1 MLTGRYF
8 VLLALV
14 TLGCHGVC
22 AETPGT
28 LPMTKEQKQGALFLD
43 ALSIPSPGE
52 VFAALTVD
60 CHPNW
65 VTLVTPATA
74 PVTSDRTQLA
84 LTLGVLAA
92 NGYIAV
98 AAQDGQQV
106 KNVGREM
113 MTVAKS
119 LGVSENLMGRGNSL
133 MEFAE
138 NSAWDSLSAELEAT
152 EQEIR
157 TTMIGQKDHHLVT
170 LSSVAAWLR
179 GLEIATQIV
188 LSSGQLKGID
198 VVRQPVLARQL
209 ASELEMLPERIKK
222 GGLLV
227 KARQTLLE
235 AAHQLETMGT
245 TPQADRAALE
255 RIHEETAK
263 LTKEILASSDAVTP
277 SIAPSLASKKDTN
290 AANLPQAVTKP

>member
-22 AETPGT
+22 AETPEA

-52 VFAALTVD
+52 VFAALTAE

-74 PVTSDRTQLA
+74 PMTSDRTQLA

-113 MTVAKS
+113 MTVAKA

-179 GLEIATQIV
+179 GLEITTQIV
-188 LSSGQLKGID
+188 LASDQLKGVD
-198 VVRQPVLARQL
+198 VVREPTLARHL
-209 ASELEMLPERIKK
+209 ASELELLPERMNK
-222 GGLLV
+222 GGLLA
-227 KARQTLLE
+227 KARQTLLDS
-235 AAHQLETMGT
+235 AQQLDSMGA
-245 TPQADRAALE
+245 TPATQRAALE
-255 RIHEETAK
+255 RIHEETAN

-277 SIAPSLASKKDTN
+277 TVAPKMGTTTTPAHLAH
-290 AANLPQAVTKP
+290 

>member
-1 MLTGRYF
+1 
-8 VLLALV
+8 
-14 TLGCHGVC
+14 
-22 AETPGT
+22 
-28 LPMTKEQKQGALFLD
+28 MTKEQMQGALFLD

-52 VFAALTVD
+52 VFAALTAE

-74 PVTSDRTQLA
+74 PMTSDRTQLA

-133 MEFAE
+133 MEFAA

-157 TTMIGQKDHHLVT
+157 TTMIGQKDRHLVT

-179 GLEIATQIV
+179 GLEITTQI
-188 LSSGQLKGID
+188 LLASDQLKGVD
-198 VVRQPVLARQL
+198 VIRQPTLARHL
-209 ASELEMLPERIKK
+209 ASELELLPERMNK
-222 GGLLV
+222 GGLLT
-227 KARQTLLE
+227 KARQTLLDS
-235 AAHQLETMGT
+235 AQQLESMGAT
-245 TPQADRAALE
+245 AVTQRAALE
-255 RIHEETAK
+255 QIHEETAN
-263 LTKEILASSDAVTP
+263 LTKEILASSDATTP
-277 SIAPSLASKKDTN
+277 SIAPSLTPKTGTN
-290 AANLPQAVTKP
+290 TPPAH